1 MYAALQ
7 SHDVSVATTRHRTSR
22 DYRKARPLPTRLSGR
37 TRVEVA
43 DSVHALRYPQAEG
56 AVTSASSS
64 GIH

>member
-43 DSVHALRYPQAEG
+43 DSVHALRYPQAE
-56 AVTSASSS
+56 AP
-64 GIH
+64 